1 VQRST
6 HPQDRWIKIVTITI
20 TITITDAG
28 RRAVP
33 RSPSIQGER
42 PPTLR
47 RLAADDL
54 TTLNRILAQLVRG
67 EN

>member
-6 HPQDRWIKIVTITI
+6 HPQDRRIKIV
-20 TITITDAG
+20 TITDAG

-33 RSPSIQGER
+33 RSPSIQGEP

>member
-6 HPQDRWIKIVTITI
+6 HLQDRRIKIVTIT
-20 TITITDAG
+20 DAG
-28 RRAVP
+28 GSAVP
-33 RSPSIQGER
+33 RSPCIQGEP

-47 RLAADDL
+47 GLAADDL
-54 TTLNRILAQLVRG
+54 TTLNRILAQLVRA